1 MDNVNQNTAKQFEQG
16 QVDLGNF
23 LGIRAYKSEKDGA
36 SDPYWIMPNNKGI
49 IFEDYTDTKETTK
62 RIPKKKVEQ
71 ANGHEEH
78 IKYNHPEYKNVIF
91 STILCSNI
99 TELEKS
105 ACPHVRGAFFLSIN
119 DFREFANEAISFL
132 KDLWENYADESIV
145 WREQSFQKCIDKNFT
160 PSKIIERLTKTKLK
174 DLDSNN

>member
-1 MDNVNQNTAKQFEQG
+1 M
-16 QVDLGNF
+16 
-23 LGIRAYKSEKDGA
+23 
-36 SDPYWIMPNNKGI
+36 
-49 IFEDYTDTKETTK
+49 
-62 RIPKKKVEQ
+62 
-71 ANGHEEH
+71 
-78 IKYNHPEYKNVIF
+78 IF